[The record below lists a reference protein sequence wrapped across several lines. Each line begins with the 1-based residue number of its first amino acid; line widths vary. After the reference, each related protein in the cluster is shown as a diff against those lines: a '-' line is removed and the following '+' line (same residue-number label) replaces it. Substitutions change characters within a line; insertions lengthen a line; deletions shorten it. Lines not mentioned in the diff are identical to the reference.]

1 MNYTQTP
8 SGISVPDKTDVIILA
23 GGYGSRMGRYG
34 KITSKALFPLDGQH
48 VTDYANGGGQ
58 TFLDYL
64 VDWVKESKDVD
75 RTIVTVNGL
84 HHDPQFKPW
93 YENRGDP
100 KIVLLNEGHR
110 TEEESEGA
118 IWSLYNALDKT
129 GSDCRKL
136 VLACDG
142 IIDNPAQAL
151 IDYSR
156 EKQSTITCVYDVE
169 DLEEAKNLGIVLKN
183 DYDKITDFEEKPDEP
198 KSTLASIAMY
208 VFPQESLPRVE
219 DYLNSGGEARGIGR
233 FLQWLHKEEPVY
245 GFPVGTFIHLTDISS
260 WRKAQKE
267 IKELESQE

>member
-1 MNYTQTP
+1 MDYTQIP
-8 SGISVPDKTDVIILA
+8 SETLDKTDAIILA
-23 GGYGSRMGRYG
+23 GGYGSRMGQYG

-64 VDWVKESKDVD
+64 VDWIKESKDVD
-75 RTIVTVNGL
+75 RTIVSVNDL
-84 HHDPQFKPW
+84 FHDPQFKPW

-110 TEEESEGA
+110 TEDESEGA

-129 GSDCRKL
+129 GTDCRKL

-142 IIDNPAQAL
+142 IIDSPAQSL
-151 IDYSR
+151 IDYS
-156 EKQSTITCVYDVE
+156 KKKHASITCSWDVE
-169 DLEEAKNLGIVLKN
+169 DLGEAKKYGIISVN
-183 DYDKITDFEEKPDEP
+183 RNRRITDFKEKPDEP

-208 VFPQESLPRVE
+208 VFPLESLKNVE
-219 DYLNSGGEARGIGR
+219 KYLTVTDDAKGIGKY
-233 FLQWLHKEEPVY
+233 LEWLHKQEPVY
-245 GFPVGTFIHLTDISS
+245 TFSVGTFIHLTDISS
-260 WRKAQKE
+260 WRRAQRE